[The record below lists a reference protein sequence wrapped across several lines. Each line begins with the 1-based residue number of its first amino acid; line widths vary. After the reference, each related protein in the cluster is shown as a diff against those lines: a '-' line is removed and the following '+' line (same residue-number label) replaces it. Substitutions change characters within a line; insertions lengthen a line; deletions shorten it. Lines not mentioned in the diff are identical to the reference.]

1 MIKKRNKS
9 IIWASL
15 FGVLFASFS
24 APFIYSSASN
34 NSQHIVNNYNFDYDD
49 SLSKISDLTLNKQKE
64 IFKNVK
70 VDDILMEIKNPNSI
84 LYNSVQGLNNNLDN
98 DDYSKMNVYTEI
110 NNNIDEFKSIATNIL
125 NGTTNVNFIKENLDN
140 FKNNN
145 PSEYSKIIEKI
156 NKTIVNFNVGNNNNN
171 NLINYDKNINM
182 NSMLRSSSNKIEDI
196 IVEFENN
203 EKITITADQI
213 AFFTKSEKLLSR
225 LSIYRDKTYGVAVA
239 SATLTAASWAIAAFY
254 WGAWWMFGGNIPFAV
269 AATVQA
275 GISTHL
281 SVKSFDE
288 YYDIRD
294 RAKDL
299 SDIVYSK
306 EFKDMK
312 LISECLL
319 DEARNQLKNSAINFI
334 KFIAKFTN
342 VIQLYKK
349 AIELLIKKMSIKV
362 EKYISKIVNNS
373 SWKNVIS
380 FADKTPFKSLIMQ
393 MNKKSAEFVTDI
405 ITKKALMKGLSWA
418 SNAILVID
426 IIINISSFFIDVGI
440 FNNSELSSW

>member
-1 MIKKRNKS
+1 M
-9 IIWASL
+9 
-15 FGVLFASFS
+15 
-24 APFIYSSASN
+24 
-34 NSQHIVNNYNFDYDD
+34 
-49 SLSKISDLTLNKQKE
+49 T
-64 IFKNVK
+64 
-70 VDDILMEIKNPNSI
+70 EIKNPNSI
-84 LYNSVQGLNNNLDN
+84 LYNSTQGLNNNLDYH
-98 DDYSKMNVYTEI
+98 DYSKMNVYTEI

-145 PSEYSKIIEKI
+145 PYEYGKIIEKI
-156 NKTIVNFNVGNNNNN
+156 NKTIVNFNAENNNN
-171 NLINYDKNINM
+171 NLINYDKNIHM

-196 IVEFENN
+196 VVEFEDN

-213 AFFTKSEKLLSR
+213 AFFTKSEKFLSR

-275 GISTHL
+275 GISTYL
-281 SVKSFDE
+281 SVRSFDE

-294 RAKDL
+294 RVKDL
-299 SDIVYSK
+299 SDVVYSK

-349 AIELLIKKMSIKV
+349 AIELIIKKISIEF
-362 EKYISKIVNNS
+362 EKYINTIVNNT

-380 FADKTPFKSLIMQ
+380 FANKTPFKSLIMQ
-393 MNKKSAEFVTDI
+393 INKKSTEFVTEI
-405 ITKKALMKGLSWA
+405 VTKKALMKGLSWA

-426 IIINISSFFIDVGI
+426 IIISISSFFIDVGI